1 MSKAKLQNP
10 RDSLSQTFE
19 RTAAAIQ
26 SHAVT
31 VRELLALIGEQGL
44 LLFCIFVAI
53 PFLLPI
59 SIPGSSTILGALI
72 LLIGVGVM
80 TNTIPWLPERL
91 LAYELHSK
99 FVLTVL
105 QKGAQY
111 FRRFERLIK
120 PRWLALTHSDTT
132 NRLNGLVLI
141 ALALLLMAPLPF
153 IPLTNTIP
161 AIAIVCLCIGMA
173 ERDGVL
179 IVMGYVAAVVSTFY
193 IGAIVWAAWVAGAN
207 ATEWLRG
214 LFN

>member
-1 MSKAKLQNP
+1 MTKAKLQNP
-10 RDSLSQTFE
+10 QDSLSATFA

-44 LLFCIFVAI
+44 LLFAVFAAV

-72 LLIGVGVM
+72 FLIGVGVM
-80 TNTIPWLPERL
+80 MNAIPWMPDRL
-91 LAYELHSK
+91 LAYQLQSK
-99 FVLTVL
+99 FVVTILEKASVFF
-105 QKGAQY
+105 K
-111 FRRFERLIK
+111 RFERLIK
-120 PRWLALTHSDTT
+120 PRLLALSHSETT
-132 NRLNGLVLI
+132 NRINGLVLI
-141 ALALLLMAPLPF
+141 VIALLLMAPLPF

-179 IVMGYVAAVVSTFY
+179 ILIGYVASVISTVY
-193 IGAIVWAAWVAGAN
+193 IGAILWGIWFAGAN
-207 ATEWLRG
+207 ATEWVRG
-214 LFN
+214 LFG